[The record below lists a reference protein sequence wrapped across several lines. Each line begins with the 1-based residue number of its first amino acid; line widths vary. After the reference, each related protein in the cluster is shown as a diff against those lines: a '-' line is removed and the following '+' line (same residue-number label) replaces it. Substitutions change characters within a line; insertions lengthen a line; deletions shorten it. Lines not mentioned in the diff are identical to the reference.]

1 MTKQFMLDISS
12 YQSGITSDTV
22 KASGAKAVVIKL
34 TESTNYTNPYIAQQ
48 IEVCKQAGIK
58 HIHFYHF
65 QRTTS
70 VSGLTAEANYC
81 ASVAKKYGFKGS
93 FIFLDAE
100 LKDAVPSTEAI
111 KAFYK
116 VVRDAGYRA
125 GFYTYQF
132 MYPYFNNSV
141 FTSCD
146 GVWAAAYP
154 LGNKATDT
162 APDMGYFPSIEN
174 CVAWQFTDN
183 WCGMNIDCSYTL
195 TDALLTKA
203 GKAEKKDEAE
213 TYLHSTRAKKVRT
226 KHEAG
231 LYDACALT
239 KAKVI
244 AQIPKGTTLKVVKF
258 WEEGPKDT
266 DLSRYKVEFNGR
278 EGWVSGNDDII
289 ESAYWLNAEYDGKKQ
304 VTVLMDET
312 IYSDPE
318 LKKKAGKITKG
329 DTFTITENVK
339 DKNGYPRLKT
349 SFGHYLTSLKSR
361 TKWV

>member
-1 MTKQFMLDISS
+1 MTRQFMLDISS
-12 YQSGITSDTV
+12 YQANITADQIKRT
-22 KASGAKAVVIKL
+22 GAKAVVIKL

-48 IEVCKQAGIK
+48 INVCKQAGVEY
-58 HIHFYHF
+58 IHFYHF

-70 VSGLTAEANYC
+70 VNGLTAEANYC
-81 ASVAKKYGFKGS
+81 VNVAKKYGYKGS

-100 LKDAVPSTEAI
+100 LKEAVPSTDAI

-125 GFYTYQF
+125 GFYTYKF

-154 LGNKATDT
+154 LGDKATDQ
-162 APDMGYFPSIEN
+162 APDMNYFPSVDN

-195 TDALLTKA
+195 TDALLSKV
-203 GKAEKKDEAE
+203 GKAEQKDEPK
-213 TYLHSTRAKKVRT
+213 TYLHSTRAKKIRT
-226 KHEAG
+226 LHETG
-231 LYDACALT
+231 LYDNYALA

-244 AQIPKGTTLKVVKF
+244 AEIPKGTTLKVQKL

-266 DLSRYKVEFNGR
+266 DLSRYKVEYNGKT
-278 EGWVSGNDDII
+278 GWVSGNDDIV
-289 ESAYWLNAEYDGKKQ
+289 ESAYWLNTKYGNKTQ
-304 VTVLMDET
+304 VQMLMDET
-312 IYSDPE
+312 IYNDPE
-318 LKKKAGKITKG
+318 LSKKAGAIKKG
-329 DTFTITENVK
+329 DVFTIIDNVK

-349 SFGHYLTSLKSR
+349 SFGQYLTSLKSR
-361 TKWV
+361 TKWI

>member
-12 YQSGITSDTV
+12 YQSGITV
-22 KASGAKAVVIKL
+22 QQIQASGAKAVVIKL

-48 IEVCKQAGIK
+48 IKVCKQAGIQ

-81 ASVAKKYGFKGS
+81 VNVAKQYGYKGS

-100 LKDAVPSTEAI
+100 SKDAVPSTEAV

-125 GFYTYQF
+125 GFYTYKF

-154 LGNKATDT
+154 LGNKATDES
-162 APDMGYFPSIEN
+162 PDMGYFPSVDN

-195 TDALLTKA
+195 TDDLLTTPK
-203 GKAEKKDEAE
+203 GKQD
-213 TYLHSTRAKKVRT
+213 TYLHSRRAKKVIPLT
-226 KHEAG
+226 DIQMYDG
-231 LYDACALT
+231 LALS
-239 KAKVI
+239 KSKVI
-244 AQIPKGTTLKVVKF
+244 GNLPKGVTVPVIEY
-258 WEEGPKDT
+258 WEEGKEET
-266 DLSRYKVEFNGR
+266 KLVRFKVEYKGKQ
-278 EGWVSGNDDII
+278 GWITGNDKYVK
-289 ESAYWLNAEYDGKKQ
+289 SAYWLADSYDGGNKTQ
-304 VTVLMDET
+304 VRMMRDDWIHNDIDLGDKGYKV
-312 IYSDPE
+312 
-318 LKKKAGKITKG
+318 KKG
-329 DTFTITENVK
+329 DVFTIEVNTT
-339 DKNGYPRLKT
+339 DPSGYPRLKT
-349 SFGHYLTSLKSR
+349 SFGMYLTALKSF
-361 TKWV
+361 TEWL